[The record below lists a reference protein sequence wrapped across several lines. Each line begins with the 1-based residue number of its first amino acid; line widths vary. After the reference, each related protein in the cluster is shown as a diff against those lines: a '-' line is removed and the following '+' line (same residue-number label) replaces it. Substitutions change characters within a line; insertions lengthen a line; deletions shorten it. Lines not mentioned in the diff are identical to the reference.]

1 MCRSSGS
8 SLVLARI
15 EATPLQRVIECID
28 WTPSCRSRNTLSNH
42 TSVHP
47 WPAFAPGNSFTV
59 SVHLQL
65 APRNTGQPPIPHIA
79 MLPVVIRFEFNR
91 YLSTG

>member
-1 MCRSSGS
+1 MTTRLAIPPQRLGLRSAQVRTGS
-8 SLVLARI
+8 AMS
-15 EATPLQRVIECID
+15 
-28 WTPSCRSRNTLSNH
+28 
-42 TSVHP
+42 
-47 WPAFAPGNSFTV
+47 FAPGNSFTV

-79 MLPVVIRFEFNR
+79 MLPVVIQFEFNR